1 MVVGKPSFYYQSH
14 HHSFKSE
21 MANPWQGLGE
31 REKGLEGILGERQE
45 KKRGGWLQR
54 GVFVWNSGTQLVHR

>member
-21 MANPWQGLGE
+21 MENPWQGLGE

-45 KKRGGWLQR
+45 KKSRRMAPKRGL
-54 GVFVWNSGTQLVHR
+54 VWNSGTQLVHR